1 MKISEEL
8 ERFCY
13 DSIYELANA
22 YNSTLSAGIE
32 HEEGFNQVADRLGI
46 SQKAKEDIF
55 SKMLYFSEVAGIPY
69 HELSPINQFIVSI
82 PPYIIYC
89 IENKIPDDSSLKE
102 EATKLVNN
110 LVDNNKF
117 YRYLQE
123 KIGISIAQEIKGAL
137 WKPSLFG
144 LGKVLDSI
152 TGLRYKKSRKE
163 GEQAD
168 AIIRGLNLILE
179 TLFITLLDIY
189 ESKFPTDIHKTN
201 LMRAG
206 TILNELVKEELRGE
220 QNAFKDNNKDFINR
234 ETIRLLKLERIRK
247 GILSFLAAK
256 GAFYQY
262 MNSPKSIIW
271 VKAAEEL
278 EPEVII
284 PDSLDRIIEVI
295 NKYLL
300 EVRQGSDYSKA

>member
-22 YNSTLSAGIE
+22 YNSTLIAGIE
-32 HEEGFNQVADRLGI
+32 YEEGFNQVADILGVPL
-46 SQKAKEDIF
+46 KAKENIF
-55 SKMLYFSEVAGIPY
+55 HNMLYFSKVAGIPY
-69 HELSPINQFIVSI
+69 HELSPINQFIISI
-82 PPYIIYC
+82 PPYIYFC
-89 IENKIPDDSSLKE
+89 IENKIPDDSGIKH
-102 EATKLVNN
+102 EATMLVNN

-123 KIGISIAQEIKGAL
+123 KIGVSIAQKIKGAL
-137 WKPSLFG
+137 WRPSLFG
-144 LGKVLDSI
+144 LDKVLDNI
-152 TGLRYKKSRKE
+152 TSLRYKKSRKE

-179 TLFITLLDIY
+179 TLFTKLLDIY
-189 ESKFPTDIHKTN
+189 ESKFPTNLHETN

-220 QNAFKDNNKDFINR
+220 QNVFKDNNKDFIKR
-234 ETIRLLKLERIRK
+234 ETIRLLKLEIIRK
-247 GILSFLAAK
+247 GILSFLTAK

-262 MNSPKSIIW
+262 INSPKSIIW

-278 EPEVII
+278 EPDVII

-295 NKYLL
+295 NQYLL
-300 EVRQGSDYSKA
+300 EVKQE